1 MIHMIALIRI
11 KNSVLFSEYRARVPE
26 TLEPYGGSLQFRAN
40 ESLTLDD
47 ENHLGDFS
55 QVALFE
61 FPSESACLDW
71 YESDAYH
78 DLLALREQAGQFTLL
93 ALDA

>member
-40 ESLTLDD
+40 ASLTLDD

-55 QVALFE
+55 QIALFE
-61 FPSESACLDW
+61 FPSETACRDW

-78 DLLALREQAGQFTLL
+78 DLLELREQAGQFTIF